1 MAGLLD
7 FLTTDPDQQR
17 AITQGLLSGAFG
29 AMAGRGSR
37 LQAWGQGGLA
47 GLQGY
52 SNSLD
57 RTAMDKQQAAQL
69 QRQKLLDQLT
79 QYQVQQAQREN
90 QIASLAP
97 QFVQPARIAPEMD
110 ARDIGTPG
118 AAPTIPESFDTQGYL
133 ARVRQIDPL
142 RAAQMASVLT
152 PGPKAPIAV
161 AKDTVLIDPES
172 KQPVFSNVQPEKGT
186 TDWQNYS
193 SVKSQG
199 YQGTFADFLREQEN
213 LKAPKTSVNV
223 PVNFG
228 QKGFDNTLKLR
239 GDFRSEPVYKAHQ
252 EMQSAYAQIR
262 QSLKQASP
270 AGDLAGATKIM
281 KLLDPGSVVRES
293 ELGMAMAASGLM
305 DRVQNYA
312 SMVMSGTTLTPT
324 QRADFQKLADA
335 LYSESVNQYNAKRGE
350 YRGIVERNGLNEAD
364 VLGSEP
370 KMPEAPTNVDALV
383 NKYRTPKNG
392 NSR

>member
-1 MAGLLD
+1 
-7 FLTTDPDQQR
+7 
-17 AITQGLLSGAFG
+17 LSE
-29 AMAGRGSR
+29 
-37 LQAWGQGGLA
+37 L
-47 GLQGY
+47 
-52 SNSLD
+52 
-57 RTAMDKQQAAQL
+57 
-69 QRQKLLDQLT
+69 
-79 QYQVQQAQREN
+79 
-90 QIASLAP
+90 P
-97 QFVQPARIAPEMD
+97 
-110 ARDIGTPG
+110 RD
-118 AAPTIPESFDTQGYL
+118 E
-133 ARVRQIDPL
+133 
-142 RAAQMASVLT
+142 
-152 PGPKAPIAV
+152 
-161 AKDTVLIDPES
+161 
-172 KQPVFSNVQPEKGT
+172 
-186 TDWQNYS
+186 
-193 SVKSQG
+193 
-199 YQGTFADFLREQEN
+199 
-213 LKAPKTSVNV
+213 
-223 PVNFG
+223 
-228 QKGFDNTLKLR
+228 
-239 GDFRSEPVYKAHQ
+239 
-252 EMQSAYAQIR
+252 
-262 QSLKQASP
+262 ASP